1 MPTGKRDLVK
11 ILSEK
16 TGLAQKQT
24 TQVIDAFIETVGE
37 KLAEGDKVQLTG
49 FGTFMTR
56 KREGREGRNPVTGE
70 KIAIPASIASTFKP
84 GKGLKEK
91 VNS

>member
-24 TQVIDAFIETVGE
+24 TQLIDAFIETVGE
-37 KLAEGDKVQLTG
+37 KLAEGDRVQLMG

-56 KREGREGRNPVTGE
+56 KREGREGRKPGTGE
-70 KIAIPASIASTFKP
+70 KITILASIAPAFKP